1 MTNSTVAVATVSV
14 DRQGFRPVGVWDRS
28 FPFGL
33 ARRGRVPAQPEL
45 GPGATPRW
53 PRMRAGCD
61 TEEGR
66 GRGPG
71 VVSVH
76 LGVSARPGR
85 GRRSAVE
92 VDDLEL
98 EEVRRFG
105 DGLLAHGLVCGLAVG
120 PPVLEILAGRP
131 LGVDEVLV
139 AAGDG
144 AQQLEALEPGSVIDG
159 VLALGEALLELGA
172 SGLGDG
178 EGVDGDD

>member
-14 DRQGFRPVGVWDRS
+14 DRQGFGPAGVWDRP
-28 FPFGL
+28 FPS
-33 ARRGRVPAQPEL
+33 
-45 GPGATPRW
+45 
-53 PRMRAGCD
+53 D
-61 TEEGR
+61 S
-66 GRGPG
+66 PG
-71 VVSVH
+71 VGRSRRSR
-76 LGVSARPGR
+76 GSAGARHRGGPRTRAGR

-159 VLALGEALLELGA
+159 VLALGEA
-172 SGLGDG
+172 
-178 EGVDGDD
+178 